1 MQRPKDELEP
11 EVLLSS
17 LENLS
22 ARVASLYAQDKLL
35 LSDISLSILQTQET
49 SPASEILHTFV
60 LVSAFREKL
69 GTPHLEILVE
79 FLENKENSLVLFLIS
94 ECLLL
99 DRYDVG

>member
-1 MQRPKDELEP
+1 MQRLKDELEP

-22 ARVASLYAQDKLL
+22 ARLASLYAQDRLL

-49 SPASEILHTFV
+49 SPASEILHAFV
-60 LVSAFREKL
+60 LVSAFKEKL

-79 FLENKENSLVLFLIS
+79 FLENKENSLVLFLVN